1 MEHWENSVKFKEW
14 KKVLIK
20 NNIKINSIE
29 EKYSVHKRSGEILF
43 SLLEIK
49 GTDPDGIPL
58 LPIVLLRG
66 NFVSVVIAIKEKETN
81 DKYFLLVKQRRVANG
96 AVFYEHPAGMCDSE
110 SDPHKV
116 ALKEVEEET
125 GLVLKKENLQLL
137 WETPLYS
144 SPGLLDEAGYFF
156 YCDIEL
162 NSQELSE
169 FKNKQT
175 GAKDENEHIETFLC
189 PSNDILKYIENSNGV
204 LATLLYFKKHQL

>member
-1 MEHWENSVKFKEW
+1 MEHWEDSVKFKEW
-14 KKVLIK
+14 KKLLIK
-20 NNIKINSIE
+20 NNIKINTIE
-29 EKYSVHKRSGEILF
+29 EKYSVHRRSGEILF
-43 SLLEIK
+43 SLLDIK
-49 GTDPDGIPL
+49 ATDPLGIPL

-66 NFVSVVIAIKEKETN
+66 NFVSVVIAILEKETN
-81 DKYFLLVKQRRVANG
+81 EKYFLLVKQRRVANG
-96 AVFYEHPAGMCDSE
+96 AVFFEHPAGMCDSE
-110 SDPHKV
+110 TDPYKV

-125 GLVLKKENLQLL
+125 GLILKKENLHLL
-137 WETPLYS
+137 WDKPLFS

-189 PSNDILKYIENSNGV
+189 PSSDILKYIENSNGV
-204 LATLLYFKKHQL
+204 LATLLYLKKHQL

>member
-1 MEHWENSVKFKEW
+1 MEHWEESVKFKEW
-14 KKVLIK
+14 KKLLIK
-20 NNIKINSIE
+20 NNIKINTIE

-81 DKYFLLVKQRRVANG
+81 DKYFLLVKQRRIANG

-110 SDPHKV
+110 TDPYKL

-125 GLVLKKENLQLL
+125 GLILNKASTGNL
-137 WETPLYS
+137 
-144 SPGLLDEAGYFF
+144 
-156 YCDIEL
+156 
-162 NSQELSE
+162 
-169 FKNKQT
+169 
-175 GAKDENEHIETFLC
+175 
-189 PSNDILKYIENSNGV
+189 
-204 LATLLYFKKHQL
+204 

>member
-116 ALKEVEEET
+116 ALKEVKEET
-125 GLVLKKENLQLL
+125 GLILKKENLQLL

-175 GAKDENEHIETFLC
+175 GAKDENEHIETILC